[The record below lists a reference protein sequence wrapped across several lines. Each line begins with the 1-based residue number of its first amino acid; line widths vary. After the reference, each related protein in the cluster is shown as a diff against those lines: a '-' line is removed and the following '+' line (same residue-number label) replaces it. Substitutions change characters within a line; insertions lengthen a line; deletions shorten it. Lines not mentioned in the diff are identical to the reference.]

1 MKTCIKIA
9 FIVVGCLPIV
19 GCTSEYY
26 AIDRYPISKTSE
38 FAPDLKEVN
47 RLAKAGGGELP
58 TEVRSLVVAEASMP
72 KWFAIAGG
80 GCGKIP
86 FDIVAYQV
94 VYPDRT
100 VTIDSC
106 FDKKKARDGIA
117 LFLLR
122 TFQMSSYN
130 KDNYKILQESLKTA
144 SLILITH
151 EHFDHIGGIAASPY
165 LSEILPQILLSREQV
180 ESPEIRKVGFPQGV
194 PEGYRTVPDDQYRQ
208 YYRAA
213 PGIVLIKAPGHA
225 PGQQMIYVLTKDG
238 NEYLFLAD
246 ILWNRENLKRRT
258 YRPYIASMKEDPNP
272 AREEFRWV
280 LYNLYDN
287 PNNKIVYVIAHDRDQ
302 LTEYINAGVIKE
314 GFK

>member
-1 MKTCIKIA
+1 MKTYIEIA
-9 FIVVGCLPIV
+9 FIVIGCLAVVGCASGYYTVDRCRALKASDFV
-19 GCTSEYY
+19 LDLSEV
-26 AIDRYPISKTSE
+26 R
-38 FAPDLKEVN
+38 
-47 RLAKAGGGELP
+47 RLATAGGGELP

-80 GCGKIP
+80 GLGKIP

-100 VTIDSC
+100 VIIDSG
-106 FDKKKARDGIA
+106 FDDKSCSGPIA
-117 LFLLR
+117 SFVFR
-122 TFQMSSYN
+122 TFLVCSYN
-130 KDNYKILQESLKTA
+130 EKNYRILQESLKTA
-144 SLILITH
+144 SLILVTH
-151 EHFDHIGGIAASPY
+151 EHFDHIGGIAASRYPKEVRSHLLLTKEQANGPMVTDRRFLGGGLSWYEPLSYDGPY
-165 LSEILPQILLSREQV
+165 YAVR
-180 ESPEIRKVGFPQGV
+180 
-194 PEGYRTVPDDQYRQ
+194 
-208 YYRAA
+208 

-225 PGQQMIYVLTKDG
+225 PGQQIIYVTTKDG

-246 ILWNRENLKRRT
+246 ILWNRENLERRV
-258 YRPYIASMKEDPNP
+258 YRSRLASMKEDPNP

-302 LTEYINAGVIKE
+302 LTEYIKAGVIKE